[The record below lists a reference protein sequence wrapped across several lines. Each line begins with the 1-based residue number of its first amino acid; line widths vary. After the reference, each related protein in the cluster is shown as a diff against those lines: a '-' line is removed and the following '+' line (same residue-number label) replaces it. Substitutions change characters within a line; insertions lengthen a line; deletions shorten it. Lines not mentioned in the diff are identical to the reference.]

1 MAKIDAN
8 SAFAKGKALTQPVV
22 KLPRSVKQS
31 LCIDKA
37 YSSGNFKIEPMNG
50 EAMYDQC
57 YLFEDIN
64 YVNKD
69 IHKKDTTLREIMN
82 LLKSLDGAFKITIAN
97 EQREMNEFMDEIF
110 NPINA
115 AEYPILEDGMGKW
128 INQKLDEGTKD
139 IKKTM
144 MLTVTCRAH
153 SIEEAEAYFSTV
165 DTTLQNVFRML
176 KSRIYKMSA
185 LERMAL
191 LSRMLK
197 AGKESLPPAHISPDD
212 SGWKNQILP
221 SSIDSDVDYMV
232 IDNKR
237 YVSVLC
243 GMEYGQGLSE
253 DKVIH
258 SLCDVLFPTYITID
272 MQKVSKNV
280 IKGKLDNARV
290 NNERVISQERTRNYN
305 NKQFGAP
312 TSYTLQNKKNN
323 IEEDLDQLDEN
334 DEEGVYLGLLVM
346 VYADSLEELT
356 QRVDI
361 LKKKAAGSDYTL
373 EPYNHKQLKALNTVL
388 PIGGR
393 QVNHMRFLYTSSAV
407 AFQPFYAGD
416 VHDKNGTVYGLNKT
430 TKHLFV
436 GNRKKLPAPHGFI
449 VGHTGGGKSFLIKET
464 EISQTLLF
472 THDDLILLDPNNE
485 QEDFIRSLK
494 GGMYFDLTPQSGI
507 YINPYAVSYTHLTL
521 PTIA

>member
-221 SSIDSDVDYMV
+221 SSIDSDVDYTNRVRIGSYMGFDLYSRYNFMYNGYELYIQGKKEHWVELSKDPVGV
-232 IDNKR
+232 ITRINNCLDGLDKKLEKAQSSLSDVYQKLESAKIEAAKEFDKEDELNQKLER
-237 YVSVLC
+237 
-243 GMEYGQGLSE
+243 LSE
-253 DKVIH
+253 
-258 SLCDVLFPTYITID
+258 LNALLD
-272 MQKVSKNV
+272 MDEKREEKEKQRKENEA
-280 IKGKLDNARV
+280 IK
-290 NNERVISQERTRNYN
+290 
-305 NKQFGAP
+305 
-312 TSYTLQNKKNN
+312 QNK
-323 IEEDLDQLDEN
+323 
-334 DEEGVYLGLLVM
+334 
-346 VYADSLEELT
+346 
-356 QRVDI
+356 
-361 LKKKAAGSDYTL
+361 
-373 EPYNHKQLKALNTVL
+373 
-388 PIGGR
+388 
-393 QVNHMRFLYTSSAV
+393 
-407 AFQPFYAGD
+407 
-416 VHDKNGTVYGLNKT
+416 
-430 TKHLFV
+430 
-436 GNRKKLPAPHGFI
+436 
-449 VGHTGGGKSFLIKET
+449 
-464 EISQTLLF
+464 EIS
-472 THDDLILLDPNNE
+472 
-485 QEDFIRSLK
+485 
-494 GGMYFDLTPQSGI
+494 
-507 YINPYAVSYTHLTL
+507 VHL
-521 PTIA
+521 

>member
-128 INQKLDEGTKD
+128 INQKIDEGTKD

-416 VHDKNGTVYGLNKT
+416 VHVDT
-430 TKHLFV
+430 
-436 GNRKKLPAPHGFI
+436 PH
-449 VGHTGGGKSFLIKET
+449 S
-464 EISQTLLF
+464 
-472 THDDLILLDPNNE
+472 
-485 QEDFIRSLK
+485 
-494 GGMYFDLTPQSGI
+494 
-507 YINPYAVSYTHLTL
+507 
-521 PTIA
+521 